1 MQTPVPSAAPP
12 GSSEPAV
19 KHDAGYLKN
28 VRAQY
33 EALPY
38 PHRDPKEERERLINP
53 HSDRLWNLNH
63 FCYRGRQT
71 FEGFRALV
79 AGSGTGDA
87 TIYLAEQLKTIPGA
101 RVVSIDFSQASNEVA
116 RQRARVRGLR
126 NITFLHGSLL
136 DLPGMD
142 VPPFDYIN
150 CTGVL
155 HHLADPDAG
164 LAALTAVLAPGGAMG
179 LMLYGRYG
187 RTGVYQMQELM
198 RLVNG
203 DEPDPRERI
212 ANTKAMLAALPPS
225 NWFKRG
231 EELFS
236 DHVRFGDV
244 GVYDLFL
251 HEQDRAYTVPETYAF
266 VERAG
271 MNLIDYARPADR
283 VLLDPGSH
291 IKDPDLR
298 ARVKALPV
306 PEQRAIAELISGRLT
321 KQHVYA
327 ARETGTVASPE
338 DLDNVPFLAGFKAG
352 FADGRVH
359 LALAEG
365 LRRAARAPFTIKS
378 ADFVYSFPPQRH
390 TARFFAHL
398 DGNTS
403 LGEIFAAVR
412 REAGDPGLSDADLLA
427 DFLPVYERMAFAG
440 NLMLRHRSVPAF
452 EEPSNGP
459 MKPTGKRR

>member
-1 MQTPVPSAAPP
+1 MTKDA
-12 GSSEPAV
+12 SELP
-19 KHDAGYLKN
+19 N

-53 HSDRLWNLNH
+53 DSERLWNLNH
-63 FCYRGRQT
+63 FCFRGRQT
-71 FEGFRALV
+71 FAGFRALV

-87 TIYLAEQLKTIPGA
+87 TIYLAEQLKAIPGA
-101 RVVSIDFSQASNEVA
+101 RVVSIDFSRASNEIA
-116 RQRARVRGLR
+116 KQRARVRGLR
-126 NITFLHGSLL
+126 NITFLEGSLL
-136 DLPGMD
+136 DLPARGLE
-142 VPPFDYIN
+142 PFDYIN

-164 LAALTAVLAPGGAMG
+164 LAALVPVLAPGGALG

-187 RTGVYQMQELM
+187 RTGVYQVQALM

-203 DEPDPRERI
+203 GEADPRERI
-212 ANTKAMLAALPPS
+212 ANTKAMLADLPAT

-251 HEQDRAYTVPETYAF
+251 HEQDRAYSVPEVYAF

-271 MNLIDYARPADR
+271 LHLIDYARAADR
-283 VLLDPGSH
+283 VLLDPAAH
-291 IKDPDLR
+291 VKNPELL
-298 ARVKALPV
+298 ARIRALPLA
-306 PEQRAIAELISGRLT
+306 EQRAVAELITGRLT

-327 ARETGTVASPE
+327 AREADTVASPG
-338 DLDNVPFLAGFKAG
+338 DPDNVPFLAGFVAG
-352 FADGRVH
+352 PAQGRLH
-359 LALAEG
+359 LALADE
-365 LRRAARAPFTIKS
+365 LRRAPRAPFTIRG
-378 ADFVYSFPPQRH
+378 ADFVYSFPPRRH
-390 TARFFAHL
+390 TAAIFRHL
-398 DGNTS
+398 DGDTP

-412 REAGDPGLSDADLLA
+412 RDAGDPGLSDAALLA
-427 DFLPVYERMAFAG
+427 DFMPVYERMAFAG

-452 EEPSNGP
+452 VDPSNGP
-459 MKPTGKRR
+459 MKPSARRK